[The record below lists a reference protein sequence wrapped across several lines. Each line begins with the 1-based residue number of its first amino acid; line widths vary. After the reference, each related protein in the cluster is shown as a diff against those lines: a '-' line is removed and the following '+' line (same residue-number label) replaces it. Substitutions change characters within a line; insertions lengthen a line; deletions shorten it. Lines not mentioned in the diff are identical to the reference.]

1 VVGIGSGTT
10 IVYAVDRI
18 GKPQNEIVHCI
29 YCLHIANCIMHNL
42 WNCLLIYLL
51 LANIWSYWH
60 IWNRNKGVSHDNG

>member
-29 YCLHIANCIMHNL
+29 YCLHVANCIMHNL

-51 LANIWSYWH
+51 LANI
-60 IWNRNKGVSHDNG
+60 